1 MSTPDG
7 PQYEP
12 RYEHH
17 EDQPPGAA
25 WSPYGEPPPP
35 HGQGYGPGEQ
45 PPPYGYGQAPPYGQQ
60 QPYAYGYYQH
70 PGYGGYLPQPGTNGL
85 AIASMILGI
94 VWIYWIGSLLAVIF
108 GHIALAQTERTGQ
121 QGRGMAIAG
130 VVLGWIGMALL
141 ALVIVIVVL
150 DSDGHDYSDHL
161 HLFGALR
168 AVC

>member
-1 MSTPDG
+1 MSTPGGSEYG
-7 PQYEP
+7 PYRE
-12 RYEHH
+12 
-17 EDQPPGAA
+17 QPYGDAQN
-25 WSPYGEPPPP
+25 PYGEPYPPY
-35 HGQGYGPGEQ
+35 GYGYGPGES
-45 PPPYGYGQAPPYGQQ
+45 PAPYGYGQAPQYGQQ
-60 QPYAYGYYQH
+60 PPYGYGYPQH

-94 VWIYWIGSLLAVIF
+94 LWLYWLGSLLAVIF
-108 GHIALAQTERTGQ
+108 GHIALAQTARTGQ

-141 ALVIVIVVL
+141 ALTIVVL
-150 DSDGHDYSDHL
+150 VLDSNNDDYSDYL